1 MSDDSFKAII
11 PYDTKSNLFTTSLI
25 FEQNIDRIWLYL
37 KDFNCFIKVIDF
49 FENLKFI
56 KGNNTWNEGNIFSF
70 DWIGLTHF
78 EIKCIY
84 IKTNNNK
91 KIIIWKA
98 KGNIGINFYQTLCL
112 YRITESNKALV
123 KFIISRTEHQNELI
137 DFSGSKNYY
146 LNTVFNILEN
156 TSKFLNNII
165 KDTISY
171 ESCIINV
178 NYFKVWEFIIDL
190 KKLSEIVP
198 TIGSK
203 IEYSGEKLK
212 VGSFL
217 KFYNDTIDK
226 IVFFKI
232 TKVEMP
238 KKIKNWKY
246 KLDSIGVNIKNLPIF
261 IEIKVTIIDEN
272 KTQLSVLHKFSFDT
286 DQKFI
291 KFFSIN
297 KKEIM
302 EKYVKYLENT
312 NKKFKS
318 NI

>member
-232 TKVEMP
+232 TRVEMP

>member
-11 PYDTKSNLFTTSLI
+11 PYDTNSNLFTTSLI

-302 EKYVKYLENT
+302 EKYVKYLEKT

>member
-11 PYDTKSNLFTTSLI
+11 PYDTNSNLFTTSLI

-70 DWIGLTHF
+70 DWIGLTHL

-84 IKTNNNK
+84 IKSTSNK

-146 LNTVFNILEN
+146 LNTVFYILEN

>member
-11 PYDTKSNLFTTSLI
+11 PYDTNSNLFTTSLI